1 MCVAGNT
8 DVWHGMVDAMTTH
21 DKLPIVILERGDGN
35 DETSLEFKDNTF
47 TSGEKDQFYA
57 ETIVYS
63 YLHKMFEDSI
73 TFVPVLGV
81 KTDAIKVEMYDTETD
96 LLLTSPEIRFK
107 GNGVRQSSVVAYLI
121 IWLTCNFK
129 TFYTPKEDLR
139 LIKTK
144 ACPAGFKTFANEKLN
159 IYEKH
164 LRFKKVRQK
173 PYKPLRIPEIS
184 HIEGTHKYAF

>member
-1 MCVAGNT
+1 M
-8 DVWHGMVDAMTTH
+8 WHGMVDAMTSQ
-21 DKLPIVILERGDGN
+21 DKLPIVVLERGDGN

-47 TSGEKDQFYA
+47 TGGEKDQFYA

-63 YLHKMFEDSI
+63 YLHKMFDDAI
-73 TFVPVLGV
+73 ALIPVLGV

-107 GNGVRQSSVVAYLI
+107 GNGVRQLSVVVYLI

-139 LIKTK
+139 LLETK
-144 ACPAGFKTFANEKLN
+144 ACPAGFKTFAIEKLN

-164 LRFKKVRQK
+164 LQFKKVRHK
-173 PYKPLRIPEIS
+173 PYKPLRIPETS
-184 HIEGTHKYAF
+184 HIEGTHKYTF